1 MFIFAIIRPEFR
13 VPFNAVVCTAFQ
25 GTLEHD
31 KTGLIDYILHSGV
44 IRVETA
50 VLTAYRQRLYMNTTE
65 NILTFEDFG
74 LRAELMQSINYA
86 GFKQPSPIQAMVIPV
101 IMEGRDVVGQ
111 AHTGTGK
118 TAAFGL
124 PTLNKMDLKGGIETL
139 IITPTRELA
148 NQVSDEI
155 YKFGKH
161 LGVRTVTIY
170 GGSSY
175 NRQIDLIER
184 GAQVIIATPG
194 RLLDMLSR
202 DMLKGF
208 APSTVILDEADE
220 MLDMGFLDDINEI
233 FTYLPTERQ
242 TLLFSATMP
251 APIKQLA
258 ERILVNPYFA
268 SITKEETTNTD
279 ISQQYYV
286 IEESERDDAIIRL
299 MDAEDAQ
306 KTVVFCRTKKEVD
319 RLSNVLSAAGYSA
332 KGLHGDME
340 QRSRES
346 VIKGLKTDAI
356 DVLIAT
362 DVAARGLHI
371 DGVTHV
377 FNYHIPF
384 DPESYVHRIG
394 RTGRAGKK
402 GVAITLVTPLEFK
415 ELQRIRSKVGTTME
429 HAYIPSKHDVKEAQV
444 SRLLADIEK
453 QHIFDEAHKVL
464 DALKEEY
471 DMDQIA
477 YKLISVLMEQNK
489 VQGPNQIGIARER
502 LEKILSNL
510 DRRDRGG
517 SNNRNRGGFNNRN
530 RSGNGG
536 GNRYRSSNDR
546 GGDRGEQRGERSE
559 YRGERSDRGG
569 DRPRSHSGNRSSKP
583 RY

>member
-1 MFIFAIIRPEFR
+1 MGKRNWSEIGFPMAYIERVIMNVIEEAI
-13 VPFNAVVCTAFQ
+13 T
-25 GTLEHD
+25 D
-31 KTGLIDYILHSGV
+31 
-44 IRVETA
+44 
-50 VLTAYRQRLYMNTTE
+50 E
-65 NILTFEDFG
+65 NLVTFESFG
-74 LRAELMQSINYA
+74 LRKEIMQSINYA
-86 GFKQPSPIQAMVIPV
+86 GFKTPSPIQQMVIPV

-124 PTLNKMDLKGGIETL
+124 PALNKMHLKGGIETL

-155 YKFGKH
+155 FKYGKH

-175 NRQIDLIER
+175 NRQMDLIER

-208 APSTVILDEADE
+208 TPSTVILDEADE

-233 FTYLPTERQ
+233 FTYLPSERQ

-258 ERILVNPYFA
+258 ERILVNPFFA
-268 SITKEETTNTD
+268 SITKSETTNTD
-279 ISQQYYV
+279 ITQQYYV

-299 MDAEDAQ
+299 MDSEDAK

-319 RLSNVLSAAGYSA
+319 RLSNVLSAAGYMA

-340 QRSRES
+340 QRQRES
-346 VIKGLKTDAI
+346 VIKGLKTDAV

-371 DGVTHV
+371 DDVTHV

-429 HAYIPSKHDVKEAQV
+429 HAYIPSKLDVKEAQV
-444 SRLLADIEK
+444 SRLVREIEK
-453 QHIFDEAHKVL
+453 QHIYDEAHKVL
-464 DALKEEY
+464 DLLKQDFDQE
-471 DMDQIA
+471 QIA
-477 YKLISVLMEQNK
+477 YKLISVLMERNT
-489 VQGPNQIGIARER
+489 VQGPNNIGIAAER

-510 DRRDRGG
+510 A
-517 SNNRNRGGFNNRN
+517 NRGERSGNGRRPGGFNRN
-530 RSGNGG
+530 RSGGNRSNSSSGG
-536 GNRYRSSNDR
+536 GYRGNNERSGSGERSGGGGER
-546 GGDRGEQRGERSE
+546 GGSERGERS
-559 YRGERSDRGG
+559 RSF
-569 DRPRSHSGNRSSKP
+569 SGQKPKP

>member
-1 MFIFAIIRPEFR
+1 M
-13 VPFNAVVCTAFQ
+13 Q
-25 GTLEHD
+25 
-31 KTGLIDYILHSGV
+31 
-44 IRVETA
+44 
-50 VLTAYRQRLYMNTTE
+50 E
-65 NILTFEDFG
+65 NIETNLPTFNDFG
-74 LRAELMQSINYA
+74 LRSEIINSINQA
-86 GFKQPSPIQAMVIPV
+86 GFKNPSPIQQLVIPV
-101 IMEGRDVVGQ
+101 ILEGRDVVGQ

-124 PTLNKMDLKGGIETL
+124 PTLNKMNLKGGIETL

-155 YKFGKH
+155 YKFGRH
-161 LGVRTVTIY
+161 LGVRTVTVY

-202 DMLKGF
+202 NMLKGF

-233 FTYLPTERQ
+233 FTYLPSERQ

-251 APIKQLA
+251 EPIKQLA
-258 ERILVNPYFA
+258 SRILKDPFFA
-268 SITKEETTNTD
+268 SITKSETTNTD

-299 MDAEDAQ
+299 MDAEDPD

-340 QRSRES
+340 QRQRES

-415 ELQRIRSKVGTTME
+415 ELQRIRTKVGTTMQ

-444 SRLLADIEK
+444 NKLVNEIEK
-453 QHIFDEAHKVL
+453 QAIFDEAHKVL
-464 DALKEEY
+464 DLLKEDLDQE
-471 DMDQIA
+471 QIA
-477 YKLISVLMEQNK
+477 YKLISLLMTRTD
-489 VQGPNQIGIARER
+489 VAGPTHIGISKER
-502 LEKILSNL
+502 LEKILHNL
-510 DRRDRGG
+510 DRRNSDKRQNSSRRRSNSSRGG
-517 SNNRNRGGFNNRN
+517 YSNNRSRD
-530 RSGNGG
+530 RSGGS
-536 GNRYRSSNDR
+536 R
-546 GGDRGEQRGERSE
+546 QRRA
-559 YRGERSDRGG
+559 
-569 DRPRSHSGNRSSKP
+569 
-583 RY
+583 